1 MANKK
6 KNNYDWNMPKD
17 KRIEGDIVTAETK
30 RHKAIYRTFGA
41 MPVVVV
47 ATTQAFQTSGLKSA
61 IAGLTAVLATTVVG
75 QGIESW
81 HRNQEEVM
89 NLQGDEIIEAKKSRT
104 SDKKKNRGVVGLEDV
119 SYSKILHGGIAAAG
133 ATVSGCMAAA
143 FPQIFKIGVETV
155 SKGTGAE
162 LAVFALGVLATLYGA
177 AEFANDLPKQKRLK
191 LKANPWKYV

>member
-1 MANKK
+1 MANM
-6 KNNYDWNMPKD
+6 KNSTYDWNMSKD
-17 KRIEGDIVTAETK
+17 KRIEGNITTAETK

-41 MPVVVV
+41 LPVVVV

-61 IAGLTAVLATTVVG
+61 IAGFTAVLATVAVG

-89 NLQGDEIIEAKKSRT
+89 NLQGDEIVEAKKTRT

-119 SYSKILHGGIAAAG
+119 SCSKILHGGIAAVG
-133 ATVSGCMAAA
+133 ATLSGCMAVA

-162 LAVFALGVLATLYGA
+162 LAVFALGVLATLYGS
-177 AEFANDLPKQKRLK
+177 AEFSNDLSNQKRFTK
-191 LKANPWKYV
+191 KANHWNYV